1 MNFIMK
7 SKHFQ
12 KVSVL
17 FDEILPVNLKQKAFI
32 YNNIFNNWK
41 QIVGEDISDI
51 TIPSSLKFKKNK
63 LFEATLIIKVHEMC
77 FSEGELMIKKII
89 QRINFFF
96 GSNVVKKIILKKP
109 SWEVLKT
116 IKIHKYLIFL
126 ISLIRMLLF
135 YIFIN

>member
-17 FDEILPVNLKQKAFI
+17 FDKILPVNLKQKTFI

-41 QIVGEDISDI
+41 EIVGEDISCV
-51 TIPSSLKFKKNK
+51 TRPSHLKFVKNN
-63 LFEATLIIKVHEMC
+63 FVETTLTIDVHEMLAT
-77 FSEGELMIKKII
+77 EIELLTNKIA

-96 GSNVVKKIILKKP
+96 GLNAVKKIKIKKTKD
-109 SWEVLKT
+109 VNL
-116 IKIHKYLIFL
+116 IKK
-126 ISLIRMLLF
+126 
-135 YIFIN
+135 

>member
-41 QIVGEDISDI
+41 QIVGEIFDI

-63 LFEATLIIKVHEMC
+63 LFEATLIIRVHEMC
-77 FSEGELMIKKII
+77 FSEVELMIKKII

-96 GSNVVKKIILKKP
+96 GSNVVKNNIKKKP
-109 SWEVLKT
+109 NWEVLKT
-116 IKIHKYLIFL
+116 IKIHKCLIF
-126 ISLIRMLLF
+126 
-135 YIFIN
+135 

>member
-41 QIVGEDISDI
+41 QIVGEDISEI
-51 TIPSSLKFKKNK
+51 TIPSSLKFEKNK
-63 LFEATLIIKVHEMC
+63 LFEQH
-77 FSEGELMIKKII
+77 
-89 QRINFFF
+89 
-96 GSNVVKKIILKKP
+96 
-109 SWEVLKT
+109 
-116 IKIHKYLIFL
+116 
-126 ISLIRMLLF
+126 
-135 YIFIN
+135 

>member
-51 TIPSSLKFKKNK
+51 TIPSCLKFKKNES
-63 LFEATLIIKVHEMC
+63 FEATLTIRVHEMC
-77 FSEGELMIKKII
+77 FSEIELMIKKII

-96 GSNVVKKIILKKP
+96 GSNVVKKIILKKTKLG
-109 SWEVLKT
+109 SFKNNQN
-116 IKIHKYLIFL
+116 
-126 ISLIRMLLF
+126 S
-135 YIFIN
+135 

>member
-51 TIPSSLKFKKNK
+51 TIPSCLKFKKNK
-63 LFEATLIIKVHEMC
+63 LFEATLIIRVHEMC
-77 FSEGELMIKKII
+77 FSEVELMIKKII

-96 GSNVVKKIILKKP
+96 GSNVVKKIILKKTKLG
-109 SWEVLKT
+109 SFKN
-116 IKIHKYLIFL
+116 HQN
-126 ISLIRMLLF
+126 S
-135 YIFIN
+135 

>member
-1 MNFIMK
+1 MDFIMK

-51 TIPSSLKFKKNK
+51 TIPSCLKFKKNK

-77 FSEGELMIKKII
+77 YNEVEMMVKKII

-96 GSNVVKKIILKKP
+96 GSNVVKKIILKKTQLV
-109 SWEVLKT
+109 E
-116 IKIHKYLIFL
+116 F
-126 ISLIRMLLF
+126 
-135 YIFIN
+135 

>member
-51 TIPSSLKFKKNK
+51 TIPSFLKFKKNK
-63 LFEATLIIKVHEMC
+63 LFEATLIIKVNEMC
-77 FSEGELMIKKII
+77 FSEVELMIKKII

-96 GSNVVKKIILKKP
+96 GSNVVKKIILKK
-109 SWEVLKT
+109 T
-116 IKIHKYLIFL
+116 Q
-126 ISLIRMLLF
+126 LLEF
-135 YIFIN
+135 

>member
-17 FDEILPVNLKQKAFI
+17 FDEILPFNLKQKAFI

-51 TIPSSLKFKKNK
+51 TVPSGLKFKKNK
-63 LFEATLIIKVHEMC
+63 LFEATLIIRVHEMC
-77 FSEGELMIKKII
+77 FSEVELMIKKII

-96 GSNVVKKIILKKP
+96 GSNVVKKIILKKTQLG
-109 SWEVLKT
+109 E
-116 IKIHKYLIFL
+116 F
-126 ISLIRMLLF
+126 
-135 YIFIN
+135 

>member
-1 MNFIMK
+1 MK

-51 TIPSSLKFKKNK
+51 TIPSCLKFKK
-63 LFEATLIIKVHEMC
+63 
-77 FSEGELMIKKII
+77 
-89 QRINFFF
+89 INC
-96 GSNVVKKIILKKP
+96 LKQ
-109 SWEVLKT
+109 
-116 IKIHKYLIFL
+116 H
-126 ISLIRMLLF
+126 
-135 YIFIN
+135 

>member
-41 QIVGEDISDI
+41 QIVGEDISEI
-51 TIPSSLKFKKNK
+51 TIPSSLKFEKK
-63 LFEATLIIKVHEMC
+63 LFEATLIIRVHEMC
-77 FSEGELMIKKII
+77 SSEVELMIKKII

-96 GSNVVKKIILKKP
+96 GSNVVKKIILKKTKLG
-109 SWEVLKT
+109 SLKNNQN
-116 IKIHKYLIFL
+116 
-126 ISLIRMLLF
+126 S
-135 YIFIN
+135 

>member
-51 TIPSSLKFKKNK
+51 TIPSCLKFKKNK

-77 FSEGELMIKKII
+77 FNEVEMMVKKII

-96 GSNVVKKIILKKP
+96 GSNVVKKIILKKTQL
-109 SWEVLKT
+109 E
-116 IKIHKYLIFL
+116 F
-126 ISLIRMLLF
+126 
-135 YIFIN
+135 